1 MLHIYEIA
9 FNVHFLSLYGMAKKA
24 KQVKTVKK
32 ELTPAMLKL
41 GKRIRQLR
49 KDAGYTNFMTF
60 AYDHG
65 FNPTQIARWE
75 QGANIRFDSLCR
87 LAKAFDMT
95 VSELLE
101 GF

>member
-1 MLHIYEIA
+1 
-9 FNVHFLSLYGMAKKA
+9 MAKKA
-24 KQVKTVKK
+24 AAVKK
-32 ELTPAMLKL
+32 DLTPEMVKL

-75 QGANIRFDSLCR
+75 QGSNIRFDSLCR
-87 LAKAFDMT
+87 LAKAFGIT
-95 VSELLE
+95 VSELLK